1 LSSKEL
7 VVKDVTYYICFN
19 AFLYK
24 VIFFFAKKFAF
35 KGKLK
40 ARFRRAAAKKR
51 WLVYG
56 KKIGS
61 GFGVY
66 CPPLMDLKLLQDVH
80 SSAAQWSKRPYW
92 CFVIKC

>member
-40 ARFRRAAAKKR
+40 ARFRRAAEKKR

-66 CPPLMDLKLLQDVH
+66 CPPHDGFKITSHRTFLRCAVE
-80 SSAAQWSKRPYW
+80 
-92 CFVIKC
+92 